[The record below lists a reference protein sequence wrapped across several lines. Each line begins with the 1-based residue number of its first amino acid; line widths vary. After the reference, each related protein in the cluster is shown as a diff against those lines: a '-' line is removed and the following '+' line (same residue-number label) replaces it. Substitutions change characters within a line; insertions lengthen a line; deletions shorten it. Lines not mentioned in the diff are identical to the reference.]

1 MNKRGFFHRL
11 SGACQQKKG
20 EWFVKRATKKLEL
33 DTVQQNQLTQFVE
46 QFQQD
51 REVIEKARYDTRRE
65 IMAFLFEGQYEDQPG
80 QEKTDRDKAKTA
92 VHDSLMS
99 IVKTADVIM
108 DNFSDFIHSLNPQQ
122 RQKLHNYINKHR
134 LHRCCLH

>member
-65 IMAFLFEGQYEDQPG
+65 IMAFYSKASM
-80 QEKTDRDKAKTA
+80 KTNRVRRK
-92 VHDSLMS
+92 L
-99 IVKTADVIM
+99 IVI
-108 DNFSDFIHSLNPQQ
+108 
-122 RQKLHNYINKHR
+122 RRKLPYTIV
-134 LHRCCLH
+134 